1 MTSRVPLNWISP
13 PQDMGV
19 GRKANREL
27 AVPTREATV
36 EGFNAA
42 ATTTTLTN

>member
-1 MTSRVPLNWISP
+1 MTSRVPLNWISS